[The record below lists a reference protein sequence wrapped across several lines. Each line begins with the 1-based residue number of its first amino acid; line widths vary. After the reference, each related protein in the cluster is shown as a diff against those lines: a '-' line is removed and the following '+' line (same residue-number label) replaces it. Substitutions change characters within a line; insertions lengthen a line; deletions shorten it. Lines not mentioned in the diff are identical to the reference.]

1 MKSSGAWTQVHVF
14 DSFIRYNRKEMTS
27 FQSPIKLKLSL
38 FRVSKGLPPRI
49 ATEIINLIEDSVGER
64 GRALLVRRVE
74 VVPRADVVL
83 LQSDTSG
90 RSQGFVD
97 NKIDIAF

>member
-1 MKSSGAWTQVHVF
+1 M
-14 DSFIRYNRKEMTS
+14 
-27 FQSPIKLKLSL
+27 
-38 FRVSKGLPPRI
+38 
-49 ATEIINLIEDSVGER
+49 NLVENSVGER

-83 LQSDTSG
+83 VQSDTSD

-97 NKIDIAF
+97 IKIDVAF

>member
-1 MKSSGAWTQVHVF
+1 M
-14 DSFIRYNRKEMTS
+14 
-27 FQSPIKLKLSL
+27 
-38 FRVSKGLPPRI
+38 
-49 ATEIINLIEDSVGER
+49 NLVENSVGER